1 MAQHGS
7 QTVIPARV
15 RLILFDCFETLVELR
30 GPSYVVRTG
39 VADLLAHFHRQRGV
53 SLAVLSDAA
62 EEQVVAALT
71 QAGIADRFAR
81 VYHAA
86 NASED
91 LGEGRTRK
99 RLDVPLRDFACDR
112 DDAIFVGDSPSDAS
126 AAQHYQVPF
135 IRVPR
140 SEDRGFS
147 FATLISGPSRYSSA
161 EFSAAFIAQY
171 LQRQPP
177 MPPLEGDGAE
187 DG

>member
-1 MAQHGS
+1 MTQHGS

-30 GPSYVVRTG
+30 GPSYVPRTG
-39 VADLLAHFHRQRGV
+39 IPELLAHFHRRRGV
-53 SLAVLSDAA
+53 SLAVLSDAG

-71 QAGIADRFAR
+71 QAGIAERFVR

-91 LGEGRTRK
+91 LGEGRARK
-99 RLDVPLRDFACDR
+99 RLDVPLRDFGCDR
-112 DDAIFVGDSPSDAS
+112 DDAVFIGDSPADAN

-140 SEDRGFS
+140 SEDRAFT

-171 LQRQPP
+171 LERKPLAPP
-177 MPPLEGDGAE
+177 QEGDGAE
-187 DG
+187 EG